1 MVSAR
6 ARSALALRRQ
16 KRPPL
21 RQQFL
26 NRRFEPHGH
35 KSLSPRRSANSTSP
49 PLMVRGPRFTRVS
62 DGKPLR
68 RLLIGS
74 KGEGLLWICLL
85 SWHGCLLALICFRGL
100 TLDAPRTTWK
110 DCRPAA
116 TLANTRGWTGFHS
129 AGHGS
134 RTSPP
139 SSRPRSHLADNG
151 YVVAVKPRPAFG
163 PYFRAVNEAKWTPE
177 KANRKRGVTN
187 TRATG
192 VGPCPDTAHRMPHLR
207 VGKLASLYG

>member
-1 MVSAR
+1 MASSENPAHSDYDTASEKYDAAHRRELADAGIALPDGSYPVADAEDLHHAIHAVGRGRHDSHDAIRRMVSAR

-49 PLMVRGPRFTRVS
+49 PRMVRGPRFTCVS

-85 SWHGCLLALICFRGL
+85 SWHGCLLALIAF
-100 TLDAPRTTWK
+100 
-110 DCRPAA
+110 AA
-116 TLANTRGWTGFHS
+116 
-129 AGHGS
+129 
-134 RTSPP
+134 
-139 SSRPRSHLADNG
+139 
-151 YVVAVKPRPAFG
+151 
-163 PYFRAVNEAKWTPE
+163 
-177 KANRKRGVTN
+177 
-187 TRATG
+187 
-192 VGPCPDTAHRMPHLR
+192 
-207 VGKLASLYG
+207 